1 MDASLILILSLI
13 GAFGAFISGLVGIGG
28 AIVIYPMLLFIPP
41 IFGYKITPELA
52 SGLTAA
58 QVFFSTMSGSMSQR
72 HNPDVNKKI
81 VVPMGFGILIGSL
94 MGAYSASIFDGSLIN
109 IVYTFLAIVAVFLMF
124 VKVKPE
130 NECTYFNKIALFIT
144 ALAIGIL
151 SGIVGAGGAFIIV
164 PVLLAIFKA
173 PFRSVVASSIVIAFI
188 SSIGTFLMKSM
199 TGQIDF
205 VMMIPLVIASLLFAP
220 IGTKVSKRTNQ
231 QLLRVILAL
240 LIALAAIKMIM
251 NMI

>member
-1 MDASLILILSLI
+1 MDTTLILILSLI

-41 IFGYKITPELA
+41 VFGYTITPEIA

-72 HNPDVNKKI
+72 NNPDLNKGI
-81 VVPMGFGILIGSL
+81 IVPMGSGILLGSL
-94 MGAYSASIFDGSLIN
+94 IGAYSASIFDASLIN
-109 IVYTFLAIVAVFLMF
+109 IVYTFLAILAVFLMF

-130 NECTYFNKIALFIT
+130 NEHTTFNKIALFIT

-188 SSIGTFLMKSM
+188 SSIGTFIMKSM

-205 VMMIPLVIASLLFAP
+205 IMMIPLVIASLLFAP
-220 IGTKVSKRTNQ
+220 IGTKVSKKTNQ

-240 LIALAAIKMIM
+240 LIALAAIKMII

>member
-1 MDASLILILSLI
+1 MGTSLIVILSLI

-72 HNPDVNKKI
+72 HNPDVNKEI
-81 VVPMGFGILIGSL
+81 IVPMGFGILIGSL

-124 VKVKPE
+124 VKVKTE
-130 NECTYFNKIALFIT
+130 NECTHFNKISLFIT

-151 SGIVGAGGAFIIV
+151 SG
-164 PVLLAIFKA
+164 
-173 PFRSVVASSIVIAFI
+173 IAFI

-220 IGTKVSKRTNQ
+220 IGTKVSKKTNQ

-251 NMI
+251 NVI

>member
-1 MDASLILILSLI
+1 MDTTLILILSLI

-41 IFGYKITPELA
+41 IFGYTITPEIA

-72 HNPDVNKKI
+72 NNPDLNKEI
-81 VVPMGFGILIGSL
+81 IVPMGSGILLGSL
-94 MGAYSASIFDGSLIN
+94 IGAYSASIFDASLIN
-109 IVYTFLAIVAVFLMF
+109 IVYTFLAILAVFLMF

-130 NECTYFNKIALFIT
+130 NEHTTFNKIALFIT

-188 SSIGTFLMKSM
+188 SSIGTFIMKSM

-205 VMMIPLVIASLLFAP
+205 VMMIPLVIASLIFAP
-220 IGTKVSKRTNQ
+220 IGTKVSKKTNQ

-240 LIALAAIKMIM
+240 LIALAAIKMII

>member
-1 MDASLILILSLI
+1 MDTSLILILSLI

-41 IFGYKITPELA
+41 IFGYKITSEIA

-58 QVFFSTMSGSMSQR
+58 QVFFSTLSGSMSQR
-72 HNPDVNKKI
+72 NNPNLNKGI
-81 VVPMGFGILIGSL
+81 IVPMGAGILLGSL
-94 MGAYSASIFDGSLIN
+94 IGAFSASIFDESLIN
-109 IVYTFLAIVAVFLMF
+109 IVYTFLAILAVFLMF

-130 NECTYFNKIALFIT
+130 NEHTTFNKIALFIT
-144 ALAIGIL
+144 ALTIGIL

-188 SSIGTFLMKSM
+188 SSVGTFIMKSM

-205 VMMIPLVIASLLFAP
+205 MMMLPLVIASLLFAP
-220 IGTKVSKRTNQ
+220 IGTKVSRKTNQ
-231 QLLRVILAL
+231 QLLRVILAF
-240 LIALAAIKMIM
+240 LIALAAIKMLM

>member
-1 MDASLILILSLI
+1 MDTTLILILSLI

-28 AIVIYPMLLFIPP
+28 AIVIYPMVLFIPP
-41 IFGYKITPELA
+41 LFGYEISPGIA

-58 QVFFSTMSGSMSQR
+58 QVFFSTMSGSLSQR
-72 HNPDVNKKI
+72 GNPDLNKNI
-81 VVPMGFGILIGSL
+81 ILPMGTGILLGSL
-94 MGAYSASIFDGSLIN
+94 LGAYSATIFDESLIN
-109 IVYTFLAIVAVFLMF
+109 IVYTFLAILAVFLMF

-130 NECTYFNKIALFIT
+130 NERTKFNKTTLFIT
-144 ALAIGIL
+144 ALVIGIL
-151 SGIVGAGGAFIIV
+151 SGIVGAGGAFIIL

-188 SSIGTFLMKSM
+188 SSVGTFIMKSM

-205 VMMIPLVIASLLFAP
+205 MMMLSLVIASLLFAP
-220 IGTKVSKRTNQ
+220 IGTKLSKKTNQ
-231 QLLRVILAL
+231 KILRIILAL

>member
-1 MDASLILILSLI
+1 MDTSLILILSLI

-72 HNPDVNKKI
+72 NNPDLNKGI
-81 VVPMGFGILIGSL
+81 IVPMGAGILLGSL
-94 MGAYSASIFDGSLIN
+94 IGAYSASIFDESLIN
-109 IVYTFLAIVAVFLMF
+109 IVYTFLAILAVFLMF

-130 NECTYFNKIALFIT
+130 NERTHFNKIALFTT

-164 PVLLAIFKA
+164 PVLLAIFT

-188 SSIGTFLMKSM
+188 SSIGTFIMKSM

-205 VMMIPLVIASLLFAP
+205 IMMIPLVIASLLFAP
-220 IGTKVSKRTNQ
+220 IGTKVSKKTNQ

-240 LIALAAIKMIM
+240 LIALAAIKMII

>member
-1 MDASLILILSLI
+1 MDTSLILILSLI

-41 IFGYKITPELA
+41 IFGYKITPEIA

-72 HNPDVNKKI
+72 NNPDLNKGI
-81 VVPMGFGILIGSL
+81 IVPMGAGILLGSL
-94 MGAYSASIFDGSLIN
+94 IGAYSASIFDESLIN
-109 IVYTFLAIVAVFLMF
+109 IVYTFLAILAVFLMF

-130 NECTYFNKIALFIT
+130 NEHTTFNKIALFIT

-188 SSIGTFLMKSM
+188 SSIGTFIMKSM

-205 VMMIPLVIASLLFAP
+205 IMMIPLVIASLLFAP
-220 IGTKVSKRTNQ
+220 IGTKVSKKMNQ

-240 LIALAAIKMIM
+240 LIALAAIKMIL

>member
-1 MDASLILILSLI
+1 MDTSLILILSLI

-41 IFGYKITPELA
+41 IFGYKITPEIA

-72 HNPDVNKKI
+72 NNSDLNKGI
-81 VVPMGFGILIGSL
+81 IVPMGAGILLGSL
-94 MGAYSASIFDGSLIN
+94 IGAYSASIFDESLIN
-109 IVYTFLAIVAVFLMF
+109 IVYTFLAILAIFLMF

-130 NECTYFNKIALFIT
+130 NEHTTFNKIALFIT

-188 SSIGTFLMKSM
+188 SSIGTFIMKSM
-199 TGQIDF
+199 TGQFDF
-205 VMMIPLVIASLLFAP
+205 IMMIPLVIASLLFAP
-220 IGTKVSKRTNQ
+220 IGTKVSKKTNQ

-240 LIALAAIKMIM
+240 LIALAAIKMLL

>member
-1 MDASLILILSLI
+1 MGTSLILILSLI

-41 IFGYKITPELA
+41 IFGYKVTPEIA
-52 SGLTAA
+52 FGLTAA
-58 QVFFSTMSGSMSQR
+58 QVFFSTMSGGMSQR
-72 HNPDVNKKI
+72 HNPDLNKGI
-81 VVPMGFGILIGSL
+81 IVPMGAGIFLGSL
-94 MGAYSASIFDGSLIN
+94 IGAYSASIFDESLIN

-240 LIALAAIKMIM
+240 LIALAAIKMII